1 MCQDDNCRLRYVQA
15 RKQQIMFGEEWNGK
29 EWNGKE
35 WKGRCTSIFHFLWVG
50 GSVNQS
56 LIVGIEIGMGVL
68 HAQCYHIIFISWLT
82 DLLLTDFREEGGSKE
97 E

>member
-1 MCQDDNCRLRYVQA
+1 M
-15 RKQQIMFGEEWNGK
+15 EWNGM
-29 EWNGKE
+29 ERNGKE
-35 WKGRCTSIFHFLWVG
+35 WKGRRTSIFHFLWVG

-56 LIVGIEIGMGVL
+56 LIVGIGMGVL
-68 HAQCYHIIFISWLT
+68 HVQCYHIIFISWLT